1 MSEILATF
9 NQLATAMQA
18 NMLFVLS
25 VIGIIWLI
33 NIVNWWF
40 LGSRLFILG
49 IYPRRLPGLVG
60 IPCAP
65 ILHGNF
71 NHLFFNTFPLFV
83 LANMV
88 LLKGFPTF
96 YTVTIV
102 VVLVSGIITWTIGR
116 RAFHLGASSLI
127 MGYWSYLLIQAFYE
141 RTAMALILGIV
152 SLYYFGG
159 LLLSL
164 FPDEPGVSWEGH
176 VSGFIGGI
184 AAFYLLQYPL

>member
-1 MSEILATF
+1 MNDILAAF
-9 NQLATAMQA
+9 KELVAAMQE
-18 NMLFVLS
+18 NMLFILS
-25 VIGIIWLI
+25 AIGIMWLI
-33 NIVNWWF
+33 NFVNWWI

-49 IYPRRLPGLVG
+49 IFPRRLPGLIG

-71 NHLFFNTFPLFV
+71 NHLFFNSFPLFV

-88 LLKGFPTF
+88 LLKGFPIF
-96 YTVTIV
+96 FAVTAIV
-102 VVLVSGIITWTIGR
+102 VFLSGIITWLIGR

-127 MGYWSYLLIQAFYE
+127 MGYWSYLLIQAYYE
-141 RTAMALILGIV
+141 RTAMALILGAV

-164 FPDEPGVSWEGH
+164 FPDERGVSWEGH
-176 VSGFIGGI
+176 LSGFLGGI
-184 AAFYLLQYPL
+184 AAFYILQYPF